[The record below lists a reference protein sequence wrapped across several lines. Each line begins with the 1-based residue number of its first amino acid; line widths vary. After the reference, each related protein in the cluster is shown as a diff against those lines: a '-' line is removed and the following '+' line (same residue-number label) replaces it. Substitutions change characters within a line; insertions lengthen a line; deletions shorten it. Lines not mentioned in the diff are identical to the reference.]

1 MYIEDLAVGQSAS
14 LEREVTQET
23 INAFAKV
30 TGDHNPVHLDEA
42 FASATQF
49 QGIIAHGMLSASYI
63 SAVLGT
69 QLPGAG
75 AIYMRQTLRF
85 CAPVHPGE
93 TVVTTCTVKE
103 IISEKSRIVM
113 ETLCKVGDTLVLE
126 GEATLMVPSRNKGDA
141 AKS

>member
-1 MYIEDLAVGQSAS
+1 MHIEDLAVGQSAS

-30 TGDHNPVHLDEA
+30 TGDHNPVHLDPA
-42 FASATQF
+42 FASSTQF
-49 QGIIAHGMLSASYI
+49 KGIIAHGMLSASYI

-93 TVVTTCTVKE
+93 KVVTTCTVKE
-103 IISEKSRIVM
+103 IVPEKSRVIM

-126 GEATLMVPSRNKGDA
+126 GEATLMVPSRNKVDA
-141 AKS
+141 AKP